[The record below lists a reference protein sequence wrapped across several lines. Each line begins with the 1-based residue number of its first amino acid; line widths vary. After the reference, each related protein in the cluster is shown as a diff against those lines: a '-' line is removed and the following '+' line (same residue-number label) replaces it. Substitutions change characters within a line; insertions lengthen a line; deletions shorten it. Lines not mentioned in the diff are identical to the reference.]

1 MSSKIPM
8 VDGATRR
15 ALCSQALA
23 QENHRESRK
32 AQGAGRGGFGLVRAT
47 LGVSGSKKQHTNVL
61 GFSHHSVSNHSHTE
75 QEQKETF
82 GSMLTSGRAMCSA

>member
-1 MSSKIPM
+1 MQPGPGS
-8 VDGATRR
+8 GE
-15 ALCSQALA
+15 SQGQ
-23 QENHRESRK
+23 QESTGSWE
-32 AQGAGRGGFGLVRAT
+32 GGYGLVHAA

-75 QEQKETF
+75 QEQKESF